1 VKIVIDTNIFVSSF
15 FGGNPKTII
24 DLWQEANIVLC
35 LSPAI
40 VEEYIRVMERLFNNK
55 KEQEMDEIITLLR
68 YQHSLY
74 FVTKTPNIDVLK
86 DTDDNKFIECAV
98 KANAEHIVTGDKKHF
113 GALDEYMGIKILTV
127 KAFLAT
133 LQE

>member
-1 VKIVIDTNIFVSSF
+1 MKIVIDTNVFVSSF
-15 FGGNPKTII
+15 FGGNPKNII
-24 DLWQEANIVLC
+24 DLWKDAKIVIC

-74 FVTKTPNIDVLK
+74 FVTKTPNIAVLK
-86 DTDDNKFIECAV
+86 DKDDNKFIECAV
-98 KANAEHIVTGDKKHF
+98 KANAEYIVTGDKKHF
-113 GALDEYMGIKILTV
+113 GDLDNYLGIKIVNV
-127 KAFLAT
+127 KTFLDT
-133 LQE
+133 IH